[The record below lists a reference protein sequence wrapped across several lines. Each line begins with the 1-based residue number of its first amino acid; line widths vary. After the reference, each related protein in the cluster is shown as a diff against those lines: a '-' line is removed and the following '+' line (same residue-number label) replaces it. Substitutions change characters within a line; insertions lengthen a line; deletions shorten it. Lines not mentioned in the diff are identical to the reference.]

1 MLKVLLVAA
10 SAKEINPITNSLHFL
25 DRIDNTFGSYKY
37 ANLEIDVLVTGVGSI
52 FTTYYLTQT
61 LAYRSYDLVFNVGL
75 AGSFDNY
82 LELGYIVN
90 VYQEQ
95 FADLGFE
102 DKDKFFTIFEKELH
116 GQNAFPFSD
125 GLLRNNTKFE
135 LKEIKKLIN
144 VSAVTVNKIHGDQ
157 TSIQK
162 TVKKFKAEI
171 ESMEGAAF
179 FYVCM
184 KEGLPFYEI
193 RSISN
198 FVETRR
204 VDNWNI
210 PLAIENLKTAMLDI
224 FEELNSKGGE

>member
-1 MLKVLLVAA
+1 MLKILLVAA
-10 SAKEINPITNSLHFL
+10 SAKEINPITNALEFQ
-25 DRIDNTFGSYKY
+25 DRIDNSFGSYKY
-37 ANLEIDVLVTGVGSI
+37 GKIEIDVLVTGVGAI

-61 LAYRSYDLVFNVGL
+61 LAYRSYDLVLNVGI

-95 FADLGFE
+95 FGDLGME
-102 DKDKFFTIFEKELH
+102 DKDEFYTIFEKELL
-116 GQNAFPFSD
+116 GQNNFPFNE
-125 GLLRNNTKFE
+125 GVLRNNTKY
-135 LKEIKKLIN
+135 EIGTIKRLIN

-162 TVKKFKAEI
+162 TVKKFKSEI
-171 ESMEGAAF
+171 ETMEGAAF
-179 FYVCM
+179 FYVCL

-198 FVETRR
+198 FVETRK

-210 PLAIENLKTAMLDI
+210 PLAIDNLKTTVIEIL
-224 FEELNSKGGE
+224 EELQGKME

>member
-1 MLKVLLVAA
+1 MLKILLVAA
-10 SAKEINPITNSLHFL
+10 TAREVNPITGNMKFQ

-37 ANLEIDVLVTGVGSI
+37 GNIEVDVLITGVGAV

-61 LAYRSYDLVFNVGL
+61 LAYRSYDLVINAGI

-95 FADLGFE
+95 FSDLGIE
-102 DKDKFFTIFEKELH
+102 DKDEFYTVFEKELH
-116 GQNAFPFSD
+116 GQNTFPFTE
-125 GLLRNNTKFE
+125 GVLRNTTKYE
-135 LKEIKKLIN
+135 IETIKKLIN
-144 VSAVTVNKIHGDQ
+144 VSAVTVNKVHGNQ
-157 TSIQK
+157 VSIQK
-162 TVKKFKAEI
+162 TVKKFRAEV
-171 ESMEGAAF
+171 ETMEGAAF
-179 FYVCM
+179 FFVCM
-184 KEGLPFYEI
+184 KEGLPFFEI

-210 PLAIENLKTAMLDI
+210 PLAVENLRHTITGI
-224 FEELNSKGGE
+224 FEELNGKTK